1 MNNYTESK
9 KAIDAIRRKYTYTWD
24 VIFRAAIGY
33 MIECGQERLRNT
45 EWFDEQIKQ
54 INERHDKA
62 EAENKIL
69 FVGRDIEKG
78 VCECARELAEFE
90 ANDILM
96 YVQREIWIPAEIED
110 LSYQRA
116 ISLLQST
123 INYAL
128 VDNETDSVKDELNNI
143 GFEDNELC
151 ALGYEDVFFEE
162 KEQ

>member
-33 MIECGQERLRNT
+33 MIECGQEMLKNT

-143 GFEDNELC
+143 GFEDDELC

>member
-1 MNNYTESK
+1 
-9 KAIDAIRRKYTYTWD
+9 
-24 VIFRAAIGY
+24 
-33 MIECGQERLRNT
+33 
-45 EWFDEQIKQ
+45 
-54 INERHDKA
+54 
-62 EAENKIL
+62 
-69 FVGRDIEKG
+69 
-78 VCECARELAEFE
+78 
-90 ANDILM
+90 M

-143 GFEDNELC
+143 GFEDDELC

>member
-1 MNNYTESK
+1 MNNYTETK
-9 KAIDAIRRKYTYTWD
+9 KAIDDIRRKYTSAWD

-33 MIECGQERLRNT
+33 MIECGQETLKDT
-45 EWFDEQIKQ
+45 EWFNKQ
-54 INERHDKA
+54 IQHIDESHNKA

-69 FVGRDIEKG
+69 LVGRDVEKG

-90 ANDILM
+90 SNDILM
-96 YVQREIWIPAEIED
+96 YMQREIWLSAEFGD

-128 VDNETDSVKDELNNI
+128 IFTETDSVKDELHDI
-143 GFEDNELC
+143 GFEDEELC
-151 ALGYEDVFFEE
+151 ALGYEDVFFKEE
-162 KEQ
+162 E